1 MILVPNEGVQ
11 PEPDNSQGLGRYLNN
26 LTGDIIGFRNDQV
39 AAKGDMRKMYNA
51 VLLEESDCFGQCFL
65 WRHMNDKKMSETF
78 QVIVNNI
85 GVKLA
90 GLVAKIALY
99 KSAKSFVDRF
109 LEVVEQLK
117 SQIYVDHIGLTD
129 RVERLA
135 DKMH

>member
-1 MILVPNEGVQ
+1 
-11 PEPDNSQGLGRYLNN
+11 
-26 LTGDIIGFRNDQV
+26 
-39 AAKGDMRKMYNA
+39 MYNA
-51 VLLEESDCFGQCFL
+51 ILIEESDCFGQCFL

-78 QVIVNNI
+78 QVIINNI

-117 SQIYVDHIGLTD
+117 SQIYVDHNGLTD
-129 RVERLA
+129 LDDERLA
-135 DKMH
+135 EKTH